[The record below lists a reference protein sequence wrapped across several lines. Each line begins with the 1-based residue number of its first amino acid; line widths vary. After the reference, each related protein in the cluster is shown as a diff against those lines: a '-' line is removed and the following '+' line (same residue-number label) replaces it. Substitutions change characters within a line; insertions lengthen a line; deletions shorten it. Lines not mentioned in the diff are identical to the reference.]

1 MIPAC
6 GVPTLDA
13 PRQPFRDPQALA
25 AFIDTPGSTVRPTSK
40 RCVGKNRLSY

>member
-1 MIPAC
+1 MIPGG

-25 AFIDTPGSTVRPTSK
+25 AFIDAPGTTVLPTSK